1 MKNILLADTSS
12 LTSSRGLGQR
22 IAYGVALGSNLCAI
36 LCLAAIF
43 VWHGELGSEHPVIAS
58 LGASL
63 VFFVGVGI
71 VLHSAVPICPAWGLA
86 RRRSGFS
93 GWGESL
99 SGRKIGFVS

>member
-22 IAYGVALGSNLCAI
+22 IAYGVALGSYLCAV
-36 LCLAAIF
+36 LCLVAVFI
-43 VWHGELGSEHPVIAS
+43 WLGELGSEHPVIAS

-71 VLHSAVPICPAWGLA
+71 VLHVIGRANLPSL
-86 RRRSGFS
+86 GFS
-93 GWGESL
+93 QEKS
-99 SGRKIGFVS
+99 RI

>member
-12 LTSSRGLGQR
+12 LESRRGLGQR
-22 IAYGVALGSNLCAI
+22 IAYGGALGSYLCAI

-58 LGASL
+58 FGASL

-71 VLHSAVPICPAWGLA
+71 VLHVIGRANLP
-86 RRRSGFS
+86 
-93 GWGESL
+93 SL
-99 SGRKIGFVS
+99 RFVQDKNRL